1 MNTLLVDKNGKKI
14 FRNITP
20 ETNENTEYGII
31 RQKGFNKRAGK
42 LKTHN
47 GYVLDAYETS
57 LLERV
62 ETMKMG
68 ARPIYPYD
76 SGIMCALLSVR
87 PDARVLEAGTG
98 SGGNTLYMAEL
109 GALIDTFE
117 KEKEFFEKAKKNL
130 KNYGN
135 VKMKNAD
142 VMTAKLKKSHYDV
155 VFLDLQNPSEA
166 LEKTYV
172 ALKKGGF
179 AGVYSPIMD
188 DIKPVWR
195 ALESLGFMDIRA
207 VQLSPLEIMVKKYAR
222 VKGLLG
228 FPGFFVWARK
238 K

>member
-14 FRNITP
+14 FRNISP

-42 LKTHN
+42 LKTHS
-47 GYVLDAYETS
+47 GYEFDAYETS

-76 SGIMCALLSVR
+76 SGVMCALLSVR
-87 PDARVLEAGTG
+87 PGAKVLEAGTG
-98 SGGNTLYMAEL
+98 SGGNALFMAEL
-109 GALIDTFE
+109 GANVDSFE
-117 KEKEFFEKAKKNL
+117 AEKRFFEIAQKNL
-130 KNYGN
+130 RGYEN
-135 VKMKNAD
+135 VRLKNAD
-142 VMTAKLKKSHYDV
+142 VTKAKLKKNSYDV
-155 VFLDLQNPSEA
+155 IFLDLQNPSKA
-166 LEKTYV
+166 LEKTFYS
-172 ALKKGGF
+172 LKKGGF

-195 ALESLGFMDIRA
+195 TMERLGFMNIRA
-207 VQLSPLEIMVKKYAR
+207 IQLSTLEIIVKKYAR

>member
-42 LKTHN
+42 MKTHT

-62 ETMKMG
+62 EHMKMG

-87 PDARVLEAGTG
+87 PGVRVLEAGSG
-98 SGGNTLYMAEL
+98 SGGNTIYMAEL
-109 GALIDTFE
+109 GAVIDTFE
-117 KEKEFFEKAKKNL
+117 KEREFFEKASKNL
-130 KNYGN
+130 KSYGN
-135 VKMKNAD
+135 VKIKNAD
-142 VMTAKLKKSHYDV
+142 ITTTKLKKASYDV
-155 VFLDLQNPSEA
+155 IFLDMQNPSEA
-166 LEKTYV
+166 LEKTF
-172 ALKKGGF
+172 ASLKKGGF

-195 ALESLGFMDIRA
+195 AMETLGFMDIRA